1 VKLLRDD
8 TKFQRHWNRNFLTI
22 FLPGF
27 VLFGAGGMA
36 NLKPVI
42 VAGWATAL
50 FGLFRGW
57 RLIVKYRRCPS
68 CGRVDYKRL
77 GADDTC
83 HKCGTDL
90 PLDGPD

>member
-1 VKLLRDD
+1 MKLFPNG
-8 TKFQRHWNRNFLTI
+8 TKFQRRWNRNFLTV

-27 VLFGAGGMA
+27 LLFGAGGMA

-57 RLIVKYRRCPS
+57 RLIVNTRRCPG
-68 CGRVDYKRL
+68 CRRVNYSRL

-83 HKCGTDL
+83 IRCGTEL